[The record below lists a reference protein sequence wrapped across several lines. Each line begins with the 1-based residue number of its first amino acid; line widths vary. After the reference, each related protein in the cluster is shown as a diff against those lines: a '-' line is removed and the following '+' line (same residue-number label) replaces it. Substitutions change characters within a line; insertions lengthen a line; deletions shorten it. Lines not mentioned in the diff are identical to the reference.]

1 MSINKYTISSIVNI
15 DSSFRNKIPKNIFKS
30 DNKYLPLNPLIL
42 TKASTKVKINK
53 PNHNLSVGDNI
64 IIQNVEGYQKILAN
78 TCYLINNFNYM
89 VVIIETNISSD
100 YKKYTDELYINIEL
114 VGSQTET
121 NSINNIQFNN
131 LLGYKK
137 SLISNDILNSK
148 LSIFNQ
154 VDSQI
159 FNQFNN
165 LLGNKK
171 SLISNDILNSKLS
184 IFNQAD
190 SQIFNQLNTEIFN
203 INNTSILD
211 KICLFIELPENYIN
225 LDSEINYRLINQ
237 TFKITYQHIGGIK
250 LGYLNVNYPI
260 NNINYQNSH
269 SVYSI
274 IDENTFEIN
283 LNYKSFGDIS
293 GGGKNVQ
300 VMKITNTI
308 TGYPDADSYVID
320 LKKSFNNVS
329 GIELI
334 SSEFP
339 YVDLVVQKNVNDK
352 LYWRNIE
359 DGQTIYK
366 VQLDD
371 GFYST
376 ETLIKNL
383 KEKINLVPRTG
394 NNISDLFNLFDI
406 EIESNIQKITFKP
419 YNILKL
425 PNKLSIKLQFI
436 DNIKYYV
443 LNVEHPNNLVNVKDI
458 ITIINSEDITV
469 SYINDDD
476 KNIYLISKEYI
487 NKTHTIYSK
496 NLENQNYD
504 IILGNEFEIKT
515 VISTSKL
522 ELYGGE
528 NISIKSNTK
537 ISLLFDKPD
546 TIGEIMG
553 FINVGE
559 KYSVTDYS
567 SQVSNKDSYIYNIGL
582 NTVGNPYSYSS
593 GFINL
598 SGKYNYML
606 MYLNDI
612 EYVFS
617 NNNLASSFAKICF
630 SGNPG
635 DVLFNTYVPY
645 PVNVYSRNFPIS
657 TLNQLTIKFTYPDGT
672 RVNFR
677 NIDHSFTLRIT
688 EEILQNSNT
697 YLNSQAITVSEEFQ
711 SAQLKE

>member
-30 DNKYLPLNPLIL
+30 DNKYLPLNPLMF

-89 VVIIETNISSD
+89 IIIIETNISSD

-137 SLISNDILNSK
+137 SLISNDILNFK

-159 FNQFNN
+159 FNQFN
-165 LLGNKK
+165 
-171 SLISNDILNSKLS
+171 
-184 IFNQAD
+184 
-190 SQIFNQLNTEIFN
+190 TEIFN
-203 INNTSILD
+203 TNNTSIID
-211 KICLFIELPENYIN
+211 KICFFIELPENYIN
-225 LDSEINYRLINQ
+225 LDSETNYRLINQ

-269 SVYSI
+269 SVYSV

-283 LNYKSFGDIS
+283 LNYQSFGDIT

-320 LKKSFNNVS
+320 LKKSFNNVI

-352 LYWRNIE
+352 LYWKNIE

-394 NNISDLFNLFDI
+394 NNISNLFNLIDI
-406 EIESNIQKITFKP
+406 EIEPNIQKITFKP
-419 YNILKL
+419 YTISKL

-436 DNIKYYV
+436 DNIKYYI

-458 ITIINSEDITV
+458 ITIFNSEDITV

-476 KNIYLISKEYI
+476 KNIYLIAKEYI
-487 NKTHTIYSK
+487 NKTHTIYTK
-496 NLENQNYD
+496 NLENQTYD

-515 VISTSKL
+515 IITTY

-546 TIGEIMG
+546 TIGEILG

-559 KYSVTDYS
+559 KYSITDYS
-567 SQVSNKDSYIYNIGL
+567 SQVSNKDPYIYNIGL
-582 NTVGNPYSYSS
+582 NNVGNPYSYSS

-645 PVNVYSRNFPIS
+645 PVNVYSKNFPIS

-697 YLNSQAITVSEEFQ
+697 YLNSQSITVSEEFQ